1 MIDDWYEALNE
12 NEIIAACFLYI
23 SKCFETSDHDFLIQT
38 FKYYGV
44 NGNELKWF
52 MNYMTNRS
60 HVVNCY
66 GHIKEIVYK
75 NWSTTGVSTLSIN
88 VLIIHQ

>member
-1 MIDDWYEALNE
+1 MNINQFIYFKYHSLQPCLRCMIDGWYEALNE
-12 NEIIAACFLYI
+12 NEIIAACFLDI
-23 SKCFETSDHDFLIQT
+23 SKWFDTINYDILIQT

-60 HVVNCY
+60 HVVHCH
-66 GHIKEIVYK
+66 GDTSKRVM
-75 NWSTTGVSTLSIN
+75 
-88 VLIIHQ
+88 

>member
-12 NEIIAACFLYI
+12 NEIIAACFLDI
-23 SKCFETSDHDFLIQT
+23 SKCFDTINHDFLIHKC
-38 FKYYGV
+38 KYYRV

-60 HVVNCY
+60 HVVHCH
-66 GHIKEIVYK
+66 GDI
-75 NWSTTGVSTLSIN
+75 
-88 VLIIHQ
+88 